1 MIRALPP
8 ASAYRGG
15 MSCIRF
21 NTPAQRQ
28 AMREHSPAM
37 LTAEEAAA
45 LHPSPEVTESKIRR
59 LRLLATDTNPKIREA
74 VASSYN
80 TPVDLFETLA
90 KDPDEGVR
98 GCVAKNEAT
107 PCDILRALADDRS
120 ETVRGWVAVN
130 YFVPADVM
138 EKLATDRSRT
148 VRSLVKWKAELAEE
162 AAAEAAAPV
171 AV

>member
-1 MIRALPP
+1 
-8 ASAYRGG
+8 

-28 AMREHSPAM
+28 AMRDHSPAM

-45 LHPSPEVTESKIRR
+45 LHPAPEFTESKLRR
-59 LRLLATDTNPKIREA
+59 LRLLATDPNPKIREA

-80 TPVDLFETLA
+80 TPEDVFLTLA
-90 KDPDEGVR
+90 SDPDEGVR

-107 PCDILRALADDRS
+107 PCDILRSLAGDRS

-130 YFVPADVM
+130 YYVPADVM
-138 EKLATDRSRT
+138 DKLAKDRSRT
-148 VRSLVKWKAELAEE
+148 VRSLVKWKAQLAEDDGT
-162 AAAEAAAPV
+162 AEEVAPER
-171 AV
+171 AGKPALRP